1 MSLRLSDLIKKTETK
16 GISVGK
22 LSVVKPWH
30 SESIQLSHEAE
41 HETRS
46 ELQSE
51 PIRTNTTVTPSFREA
66 VTKTLQVEESLQKA
80 APVNAS
86 DTIEALVLLIKQLRG
101 IQFKIFSYVV
111 NSCTKNNSLESEK
124 LYTPEIAEIIG
135 CSHNSVK
142 TSIQRLIDKGLLIRK
157 KGKTSSGGFTLL
169 SVAREVYMT
178 ARNIKS
184 FNVSVEAPWI
194 LQEWPGNYHTHHAS
208 ETSHTSVDIKLPK
221 EWQDI
226 DIEPLA
232 KIGFSLQHILM
243 LYQAEK
249 VSPEIVQESINA
261 YAWGIEN
268 NAEAYKKYKNHLT
281 VLLGVLKKGGS
292 WIESAYESPQDI
304 AFKNMI
310 ALRRQ
315 QKDKQDKM
323 IDELV
328 EVEFPQ
334 WRALLDKTQINTIIP
349 PGIGISSY
357 SIEPLL
363 KSHFKREVLIPKL
376 KADGRL
382 RTFADMDKEST

>member
-16 GISVGK
+16 GISVDK
-22 LSVVKPWH
+22 LPVVKPWH
-30 SESIQLSHEAE
+30 SESMPLSYEASP
-41 HETRS
+41 ETKS
-46 ELQSE
+46 ALQSA
-51 PIRTNTTVTPSFREA
+51 PQTTNTTLTLPSREV
-66 VTKTLQVEESLQKA
+66 VTKTLKVEESLQKA
-80 APVNAS
+80 VSVNAS
-86 DTIEALVLLIKQLRG
+86 ETIEALVLLIKQLRG
-101 IQFKIFSYVV
+101 IQFKIFSYVI

-169 SVAREVYMT
+169 SVTREVYMT

-184 FNVSVEAPWI
+184 FYVSVEAPWV
-194 LQEWPGNYHTHHAS
+194 LQEWPGNYHHAPD
-208 ETSHTSVDIKLPK
+208 TNQTAIDIKLPK

-226 DIEPLA
+226 DIQPLA
-232 KIGFSLQHILM
+232 KIGLSLQHMVM
-243 LYQAEK
+243 LYQTEK

-261 YAWGIEN
+261 YSWGIEHN
-268 NAEAYKKYKNHLT
+268 SEAYKKYKNHLT
-281 VLLGVLKKGGS
+281 VFLGVLKKGGS
-292 WIESAYESPQDI
+292 WVESAYESPQDI

-334 WRALLDKTQINTIIP
+334 WRSLLDKTQINTIIP
-349 PGIGISSY
+349 SGIGISSY

-363 KSHFKREVLIPKL
+363 KSHFKREVLIPRL
-376 KADGRL
+376 KADGKL